1 MDVCHSRSA
10 SLWICELDFFC
21 VPLIFVNCWL
31 VELLPRQLGHH
42 LTEAVDSA
50 LYFGPLFLSIN
61 TTTCNS
67 PKLSRKQSSHR
78 DRLFYVYIRPLEI
91 ILKPHQ
97 LNWKHVFSRNSWI
110 INGLILF
117 STDGFRAS
125 SKIPPTICEARPYL
139 ARSPIRCWTN
149 NDGS

>member
-1 MDVCHSRSA
+1 MRVIQEVLLCEFV
-10 SLWICELDFFC
+10 SLIFLCAPDICELIDWLSFCLGSLVIVSPRLWTRHCISDRFFYL
-21 VPLIFVNCWL
+21 LIQQRPI
-31 VELLPRQLGHH
+31 LLRVW
-42 LTEAVDSA
+42 E
-50 LYFGPLFLSIN
+50 
-61 TTTCNS
+61 
-67 PKLSRKQSSHR
+67 KKSSHR
-78 DRLFYVYIRPLEI
+78 CRLFYVYIRPLEI

-117 STDGFRAS
+117 PTDGFRAS
-125 SKIPPTICEARPYL
+125 SKIPPTIREARPFL